1 MHLESLVKKSSPSV
15 ICFFI
20 LFLIAINFGP
30 ASILRS
36 ATAQEI
42 PPVLEFPQAGLDDSS
57 TYRGYTTRFLRD
69 TAGNTVQ
76 TVLNLNA
83 GRVVNLWADAANE
96 SISFTARDTMGRPIE
111 LTWLSPGAKVSSDGN
126 ARYIRYTLLS
136 KNFSLD
142 LGFFLLGSM
151 RKEREFQYQ
160 QRHLLAFGAEPF
172 VEHELIELIGN
183 IERLPAPAR
192 ARHLVLLSAKNAQTL
207 RARLVPKITLRKQD
221 AKNVVQVRQSTFD
234 GKNNLSLEL
243 SVESSQAT
251 VNVLQDRVSIRSLRR
266 QPLQLAIKVG
276 TDSPALT
283 PLRREEIFN
292 QDFVKFYE
300 SARLEN
306 ASAALKTGDAIA
318 RQRALHSLWLD
329 RQLKSLELLSY
340 EEKLMAG
347 LPNFATYFGRDMMM
361 SALMMEP
368 IWNPAMLEHVIASVL
383 RKLTPTGEVSH
394 EEALGGQAIRENAAD
409 YNRLIAA
416 YLQRQNQKDQAGVL
430 AQAEQVL
437 GNLQAVKENYNMLD
451 DDFQLPVLVARYLTN
466 SDIPAERKRAFLQTS
481 ARQDKD
487 ASRLQLLLRNLL
499 YVAQRSHKYVEHP
512 VAVNLIDFPKRD
524 AQNWFSGSW
533 RDSGPGYANGRF
545 AMDINAIWVP
555 QALEAI
561 EKIFA
566 AFREMGFTAENLEAT
581 LPALRGSTLGQYLR
595 DADALPRA
603 TKIWREAI
611 KHFEVQLA
619 PQEVQRRLRAKL
631 ASLSETERA
640 CWENVLAQS
649 GADEQ
654 GVEFLALS
662 LDENGQPIPVANTD
676 PATWLFLNDFT
687 NEILA
692 GQTTAEE
699 VLRHLRIFVE
709 PYPNGLFIPKVGPLA
724 ANDAY
729 ASSEVWENFQRD
741 EYHSPRTVW
750 GREVNLLFLGLAKQI
765 ISAFDSHG
773 KLKNQALDSY
783 VRELRAILSKTLMAV
798 EASGLKHNELWR
810 YTISDSKPS
819 PARYSTS
826 SDIQLWNLTDLAVQF
841 RLQRLPAF

>member
-1 MHLESLVKKSSPSV
+1 MRFESLIKKSSPSV
-15 ICFFI
+15 IRVFI
-20 LFLIAINFGP
+20 LFLIAINLVP
-30 ASILRS
+30 ASALRS

-42 PPVLEFPQAGLDDSS
+42 PPILEFPQAGLDDSS
-57 TYRGYTTRFLRD
+57 TYRGYTTRFFRD

-76 TVLNLNA
+76 IVLNQNT

-96 SISFTARDTMGRPIE
+96 SISFTARDTAGRPAE
-111 LTWLSPGAKVSSDGN
+111 FAWDSPGAEVSSEGL
-126 ARYIRYTLLS
+126 ARYVRYTLAS
-136 KNFSLD
+136 KSTVLD
-142 LGFFLLGSM
+142 IGFFLLGSM
-151 RKEREFQYQ
+151 RKERDLQYQ
-160 QRHLLAFGAEPF
+160 QRHLLAFGVEPF
-172 VEHELIELIGN
+172 IENELIELIGH
-183 IERLPAPAR
+183 IERLPAPVR
-192 ARHLVLLSAKNAQTL
+192 ARHLTLLGAKDTQTL
-207 RARLVPKITLRKQD
+207 RARLVPEITLRRQGS
-221 AKNVVQVRQSTFD
+221 KNVVRIQQSTFD

-243 SVESSQAT
+243 SVESSQALA
-251 VNVLQDRVSIRSLRR
+251 NVLNDKVSIRSLQR
-266 QPLQLAIKVG
+266 QPIQLAVKVG

-292 QDFVKFYE
+292 HDFTKFYE
-300 SARLEN
+300 NARVEN
-306 ASAALKTGDAIA
+306 AGKVLKMGDAA
-318 RQRALHSLWLD
+318 AKRRALRFLWLD
-329 RQLKSLELLSY
+329 RQVASLELMSY

-368 IWNPAMLEHVIASVL
+368 IWNSAMLEHVIASVL
-383 RKLTPTGEVSH
+383 RKLSPTGEVSH

-437 GNLQAVKENYNMLD
+437 GNLQAIKENYNMLD
-451 DDFQLPVLVARYLTN
+451 DDFQLPVLAARYLTS
-466 SDIPAERKRAFLQTS
+466 SDIPAERKRAFLQAA
-481 ARQDKD
+481 ARQDEE
-487 ASRLQLLLRNLL
+487 ASRLMLLLRNLL
-499 YVAQRSHKYVEHP
+499 YATQRSYKYVEHP
-512 VAVNLIDFPKRD
+512 VAVNLVDFPKRD
-524 AQNWFSGSW
+524 AQHWFSGSW

-566 AFREMGFTAENLEAT
+566 AFREMNFTAENLEST
-581 LPALRGSTLGQYLR
+581 LPALQGSTLGQYLR
-595 DADALPRA
+595 DAEALSRA
-603 TKIWREAI
+603 IKIWQEAI

-631 ASLSETERA
+631 ASLPEIERNY
-640 CWENVLAQS
+640 WENVLAQS
-649 GADEQ
+649 DAGEQ
-654 GVEFLALS
+654 SVEFLALS

-687 NEILA
+687 NEILK
-692 GQTTAEE
+692 GQTTAET
-699 VLRHLRIFVE
+699 VLRHLRIFVK
-709 PYPNGLFIPKVGPLA
+709 PYPVGLFVAGVGPLV

-729 ASSEVWENFQRD
+729 ASPEVWENFRRD

-765 ISAFDSHG
+765 ISAADSQGH
-773 KLKNQALDSY
+773 LKDKTLDSY
-783 VRELRAILSKTLMAV
+783 VREWRAILTKTLAAV

-810 YTISDSKPS
+810 YTITDSKLA

-841 RLQRLPAF
+841 RLQRLPDF